1 MSNRKNKQSLIG
13 KVVSAKM
20 QNTVS
25 VEVTR
30 VIAHPVY
37 KKRIKKHKKFLSN
50 VSEVSPNVGDVVRI
64 TATKPISKN
73 KRWRVSEILQ
83 ESNNL
88 G

>member
-1 MSNRKNKQSLIG
+1 MSNRKNKQTLIG

-25 VEVTR
+25 VEVAR

-37 KKRIKKHKKFLSN
+37 KKRIKKHKKFLSHVSN
-50 VSEVSPNVGDVVRI
+50 VSPKVGDVVKI

>member
-1 MSNRKNKQSLIG
+1 MSNRKNKQSLVG

-25 VEVTR
+25 VEVAR

-37 KKRIKKHKKFLSN
+37 KKRIKKHKKFLSH
-50 VSEVSPNVGDVVRI
+50 VSEVSPKVGDLVKI

>member
-1 MSNRKNKQSLIG
+1 MSNRKNRQSLIG

-25 VEVTR
+25 VEVAR

-37 KKRIKKHKKFLSN
+37 KKRIKKHKKFLSH
-50 VSEVSPNVGDVVRI
+50 VSEVSPKIGDVVRI
-64 TATKPISKN
+64 TSTKPISKN

>member
-30 VIAHPVY
+30 VIPHPVY
-37 KKRIKKHKKFLSN
+37 KKRIKKHKKFLSH
-50 VSEVSPNVGDVVRI
+50 VSEVSPKVGDVVRI

>member
-37 KKRIKKHKKFLSN
+37 KKRIKKHKKFFSH

>member
-20 QNTVS
+20 QNTVR

-37 KKRIKKHKKFLSN
+37 KKRIKKHKKFLSH
-50 VSEVSPNVGDVVRI
+50 VSEVSPKVGDVVRI

>member
-13 KVVSAKM
+13 KVVSANM
-20 QNTVS
+20 QSTVS
-25 VEVTR
+25 VEVAR
-30 VIAHPVY
+30 LIAHPVY
-37 KKRIKKHKKFLSN
+37 KKRIKKHKKFLSH
-50 VSEVSPNVGDVVRI
+50 VSEVSPKVGDVVRI
-64 TATKPISKN
+64 TSTKPISKN

>member
-1 MSNRKNKQSLIG
+1 MSDRGNKQSLIG
-13 KVVSAKM
+13 KVVSSKM

-25 VEVTR
+25 VEVAR

-37 KKRIKKHKKFLSN
+37 KKRIKKHKKFLSH
-50 VSEVSPNVGDVVRI
+50 VAGVSPKVGDVVKI
-64 TATKPISKN
+64 IATKPISKN

>member
-1 MSNRKNKQSLIG
+1 MSNKKNKQSLIG

-25 VEVTR
+25 VEVVR
-30 VIAHPVY
+30 VIAHSVY
-37 KKRIKKHKKFLSN
+37 KKRIKKHKKFLSH
-50 VSEVSPNVGDVVRI
+50 VSEVSPKIGDVVRI
-64 TATKPISKN
+64 TSTKPISKN

>member
-1 MSNRKNKQSLIG
+1 MSDRKNKQSLIG

-25 VEVTR
+25 VEVAR

-37 KKRIKKHKKFLSN
+37 KKRIKKHKKFLSH
-50 VSEVSPNVGDVVRI
+50 VYEVSPKVGDVVRI
-64 TATKPISKN
+64 TSTKPISKN

>member
-1 MSNRKNKQSLIG
+1 MSKRKNKQSLIG

-25 VEVTR
+25 VEVAR

-37 KKRIKKHKKFLSN
+37 KKRIKKHKKFLSH
-50 VSEVSPNVGDVVRI
+50 VSEVSPKIGDVVRI
-64 TATKPISKN
+64 TSTKPISKN

>member
-1 MSNRKNKQSLIG
+1 MFDRKNKQNLIG

-20 QNTVS
+20 ENTVN
-25 VEVTR
+25 VEVAR
-30 VIAHPVY
+30 VIAHPIY
-37 KKRIKKHKKFLSN
+37 KKRIKKHKKFLSH
-50 VSEVSPNVGDVVRI
+50 VSEVVPKVGDVVKI

-83 ESNNL
+83 ESKSL

>member
-1 MSNRKNKQSLIG
+1 MGSEMCIRDR
-13 KVVSAKM
+13 
-20 QNTVS
+20 NTVS
-25 VEVTR
+25 VEVAR

-37 KKRIKKHKKFLSN
+37 KKRIKKHKKFLSH
-50 VSEVSPNVGDVVRI
+50 VSEVSPKIGDVVRI
-64 TATKPISKN
+64 TSTKPISKN

>member
-30 VIAHPVY
+30 LIAHPVY
-37 KKRIKKHKKFLSN
+37 KKRIKKHKKFLSH
-50 VSEVSPNVGDVVRI
+50 VSEVSPKVGDVVRI

>member
-37 KKRIKKHKKFLSN
+37 KKRIKKHKKFLSH
-50 VSEVSPNVGDVVRI
+50 VSEVSPKVGDVVKI

>member
-13 KVVSAKM
+13 KVVSVKM

-25 VEVTR
+25 VEVAR

-37 KKRIKKHKKFLSN
+37 KKRIKKHKKFLSH
-50 VSEVSPNVGDVVRI
+50 VSEVVPKVGDIVRI
-64 TATKPISKN
+64 TATRPISKN

>member
-1 MSNRKNKQSLIG
+1 MSEIKNKQSLIG
-13 KVVSAKM
+13 KVVSANM

-37 KKRIKKHKKFLSN
+37 KKRIKKHKKFLSH
-50 VSEVSPNVGDVVRI
+50 VSEVSPKVGDVVRI
-64 TATKPISKN
+64 TSTKPISKN

-83 ESNNL
+83 ESNKL

>member
-20 QNTVS
+20 QNTVR

-37 KKRIKKHKKFLSN
+37 KKRIKKHKKFLSH
-50 VSEVSPNVGDVVRI
+50 VSEVSPKVGDVVRI
-64 TATKPISKN
+64 TSSKPISKN

>member
-1 MSNRKNKQSLIG
+1 MSDMKNKQSLIG
-13 KVVSAKM
+13 KVVSTKM
-20 QNTVS
+20 EDTVN
-25 VEVTR
+25 VEVVR

-37 KKRIKKHKKFLSN
+37 KKRIKKHRKFLSHI
-50 VSEVSPNVGDVVRI
+50 SEVVPKVGDVVRI

-83 ESNNL
+83 ESKNL

>member
-1 MSNRKNKQSLIG
+1 MSNRINKQSLIG

-25 VEVTR
+25 VEVAR

-37 KKRIKKHKKFLSN
+37 KKRIKKHKKFLSH
-50 VSEVSPNVGDVVRI
+50 VSEVTPKIGDVVRI
-64 TATKPISKN
+64 TSAKPISKN

>member
-13 KVVSAKM
+13 KVVSANM
-20 QNTVS
+20 QSTVS
-25 VEVTR
+25 VEVAR
-30 VIAHPVY
+30 LIAHPVY
-37 KKRIKKHKKFLSN
+37 KKRIKKHKKFLSH
-50 VSEVSPNVGDVVRI
+50 VSEVSPKVGDIVRI
-64 TATKPISKN
+64 ISTKPISKN

>member
-20 QNTVS
+20 QNTVR

-37 KKRIKKHKKFLSN
+37 KKRIKKHKKFLSH
-50 VSEVSPNVGDVVRI
+50 VSEVSPKVGDVVRI
-64 TATKPISKN
+64 TSTKRISKN

>member
-25 VEVTR
+25 VEVAR

-37 KKRIKKHKKFLSN
+37 KKRIKKHKKFLSH
-50 VSEVSPNVGDVVRI
+50 VSEVSPKIGDIVRI
-64 TATKPISKN
+64 TSTKPISKN

>member
-1 MSNRKNKQSLIG
+1 MSDKKNKQSLIG
-13 KVVSAKM
+13 KVVSSKM
-20 QNTVS
+20 QGTVS
-25 VEVTR
+25 VEVAR

-37 KKRIKKHKKFLSN
+37 KKRIKKHKKFLSH
-50 VSEVSPNVGDVVRI
+50 VSKVSPKVGDVVRI
-64 TATKPISKN
+64 TSTKPISKN

>member
-25 VEVTR
+25 VEVTT

-37 KKRIKKHKKFLSN
+37 KKRIKKHKKFLSH
-50 VSEVSPNVGDVVRI
+50 VSEVSPKVGDVVRI